1 MSTRVT
7 IRGPNGTIAVIIKT
21 QGRNCKVTHQ
31 GTTLLKI
38 MFLGGGVSYL
48 EHVYTYKLVKLA
60 ELMAL
65 FHQIARQH
73 KCTLTQL
80 EDAAHF
86 EVGRVRVD
94 AKMYRWLVQNKPC
107 LYAAFG
113 YAPTCAAPSAT
124 LLDGAAAIDSTVG
137 AHPNAAEPQVES
149 VAATTVLGQ
158 LSPAINAL
166 HPRQTEFDINIR
178 QQAAALPA
186 AEGAETFTAYLARID
201 SDDKKHIAA
210 ALFVL
215 KYVALGHFDEGT
227 GRARPLSALAFDG
240 ALSSF
245 LEAVG
250 RRLVAARSMS
260 RAMD

>member
-1 MSTRVT
+1 
-7 IRGPNGTIAVIIKT
+7 
-21 QGRNCKVTHQ
+21 
-31 GTTLLKI
+31 
-38 MFLGGGVSYL
+38 MFLGGGIAYL
-48 EHVYTYKLVKLA
+48 DHVYTYKLVKLA

-86 EVGRVRVD
+86 EVGSVRVN
-94 AKMYRWLVQNKPC
+94 ALLYRWLVQNKLAPC

-137 AHPNAAEPQVES
+137 AHPNATEPQVGAHPNATEPQVES
-149 VAATTVLGQ
+149 IAATIVLGQ

-166 HPRQTEFDINIR
+166 HPRQTEFDKNIR

-215 KYVALGHFDEGT
+215 KYVALGHFDECT
-227 GRARPLSALAFDG
+227 GRAGPLSALAFDG

-245 LEAVG
+245 LAAVG